1 VNIVIRNWRAWV
13 LIALFLGPVAAYVGF
28 GILWLDEKPGV
39 FGFRHEWLYLATT
52 IWVAAGIVF
61 SLLASRWT
69 KSPRKLLPPIDWDAP
84 QTFSPFDRQAWAL
97 VEEEANRGDLVSMEQ
112 LSGFDT
118 YIDTGKRLAARLSA
132 HYHPLSTDPFEDIP
146 VVEVLT
152 ALQLAAEDLVDL
164 CRQVPGGDLITP
176 SHWKT
181 AVQAAGYLQRA
192 NDIYSYL
199 LPIFQPV
206 TGLAR
211 LGSQK
216 LMVQPAWKNMQ
227 QNLLRWFY
235 RAFVNRL
242 GTHLIELNSGR
253 LLIGAAQYRRLSRKV
268 HEKTSRP
275 EDATLPLSVVVI
287 GAKETARAAL
297 VTAFRHFQTAD
308 PADTQR
314 RLREAGTDP
323 AAIGPFLTAEFR
335 EGEGY
340 TVHADGETSRDR
352 SSRKAAV
359 GDAVESDLAILLV
372 DASRTDYQAE
382 RKFVEAWIA
391 WFDRTPGREAPP
403 IIVVLDTGKPGP
415 VHHTTVSIASNG
427 FGFAERAAT
436 ARTLELLREAMP
448 LKTVPEIV
456 AADLTTTPPDGL
468 YSRLL
473 PAIVRQ
479 ARHVDRASILRDLH
493 RMSSRSKARRLISQV
508 GKQGRGMFDNLR
520 HPKGTSTKP

>member
-1 VNIVIRNWRAWV
+1 
-13 LIALFLGPVAAYVGF
+13 LIALFFGPVAAYIGF
-28 GILWLDEKPGV
+28 GILWLDERPGF
-39 FGFRHEWLYLATT
+39 FGFRHEWLYLATA
-52 IWVAAGIVF
+52 IWVAAGVVF
-61 SLLASRWT
+61 SMLASRWT

-112 LSGFDT
+112 LSVFDT

-132 HYHPLSTDPFEDIP
+132 HYHPLSTDPLENIP

-253 LLIGAAQYRRLSRKV
+253 LVIGAARYRRMSRKI
-268 HEKTSRP
+268 HEKAPRA
-275 EDATLPLSVVVI
+275 DDGATPLSVVVT
-287 GAKETARAAL
+287 GAKETARENLATAL
-297 VTAFRHFQTAD
+297 QELSAAD
-308 PADTQR
+308 PADTRR
-314 RLREAGTDP
+314 RLREAGVDP
-323 AAIGPFLTAEFR
+323 SVIAPLLEADYHAGEAYTTHAEK
-335 EGEGY
+335 
-340 TVHADGETSRDR
+340 ETSRDR
-352 SSRKAAV
+352 ASRKAAL
-359 GDAVESDLAILLV
+359 GDAVDSDLVILLV
-372 DASRTDYQAE
+372 NAGRVDFQAE
-382 RKFVEAWIA
+382 QKLVESWND
-391 WFDRTPGREAPP
+391 WFDRAPGREPPP
-403 IIVVLDTGKPGP
+403 IIAVLVTGKPGRGD
-415 VHHTTVSIASNG
+415 VATVSVDSNG
-427 FGFAERAAT
+427 FGFSERAVA
-436 ARTLELLREAMP
+436 ARTLDALRAALP
-448 LKTVPEIV
+448 LKAVPEIV
-456 AADLTTTPPDGL
+456 AVDLATSPPEGL
-468 YSRLL
+468 FSRLL

-479 ARHVDRASILRDLH
+479 AHHMDRASILRHLH
-493 RMSSRSKARRLISQV
+493 RLSNRSKARRLLSQV
-508 GKQGRGMFDNLR
+508 GTQGRGVFESLR
-520 HPKGTSTKP
+520 HPKRPETKP